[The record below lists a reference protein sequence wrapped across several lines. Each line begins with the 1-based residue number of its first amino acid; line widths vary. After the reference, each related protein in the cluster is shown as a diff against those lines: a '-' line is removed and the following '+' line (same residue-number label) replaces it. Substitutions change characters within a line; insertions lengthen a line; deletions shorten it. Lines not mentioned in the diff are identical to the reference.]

1 MGIQYMDMKN
11 IIYGV
16 VAALIII
23 GGFLFFTKSDD
34 KKPEI
39 KIAFAEVAVLEKTVS
54 FGTDEK
60 NLKEISGST
69 ESVGTGSFL
78 KTGDKGRALISL
90 GKAQTSVD
98 YNSLVKIED
107 KTDEGSI
114 LNLKSGKT
122 WSRVEKLLD
131 KGEYHEIKTKNAVA
145 SVRGT
150 SFGVYINGEDTT
162 LLVASGTVKFIPLD
176 KNGKEQPQFALY
188 VTEGKK
194 ATRIGFGVAKIENI
208 TDADKDKFYKWNLER
223 ESKLEEKVVEEKKDE
238 SIFPKMDYKNIDS
251 DTTPPDAPAP
261 TAPVTTP
268 TNTTT
273 GGGSSSGNAVS
284 SFYLSSI
291 SPNVVDVGSG
301 ETVSFNGGGFLDAT
315 TLIINETS
323 IAFRIVS
330 DSKITIIAGEELPQ
344 GIYDVTIVNKSKQ
357 ETTLKRAFEVR
368 ELNKAQNEANVR

>member
-1 MGIQYMDMKN
+1 MKNN

-16 VAALIII
+16 VAILIII
-23 GGFLFFTKSDD
+23 GGILFFNKSDD
-34 KKPEI
+34 KKSDI
-39 KIAFAEVAVLEKTVS
+39 KIAFADVAVLEKTVS

-60 NLKEISGST
+60 NLEEIT
-69 ESVGTGSFL
+69 NDKESVSTGSYL
-78 KTGDKGRALISL
+78 KTGENGRALISL

-107 KTDEGSI
+107 KTDEGSV
-114 LNLKSGKT
+114 LDLESGKT

-150 SFGVYINGEDTT
+150 SFGVYTNGEDTT
-162 LLVASGTVKFIPLD
+162 LLVATGTVKFIPLD

-194 ATRIGFGVAKIENI
+194 VTRIGFGVAKIENI
-208 TDADKDKFYKWNLER
+208 TDADKDNFYKWNLER
-223 ESKLEEKVVEEKKDE
+223 EKKLDENLTEEKKDE
-238 SIFPKMDYKNIDS
+238 SILPKTDYKNIDS
-251 DTTPPDAPAP
+251 DMTPPDAPAP
-261 TAPVTTP
+261 TVPVTTP

-273 GGGSSSGNAVS
+273 GGGSSGNTAS

-315 TLIINETS
+315 TLIINETP
-323 IAFRIVS
+323 IAFRIVN

-357 ETTLKRAFEVR
+357 ETSLKRAFEVR

>member
-1 MGIQYMDMKN
+1 MKN